1 MTREELFLMLRE
13 TLEYLSRDNC
23 QYVVNINTKK
33 YIFNL
38 ITSKGNRR
46 FVARISNN
54 IDSCRKEIANELR
67 KLAYA
72 VRGIPLIVG
81 KHSKNNPLLDGVL
94 YRRFD
99 VYATSHG
106 TFIDI
111 LLGRDTYI
119 YAERGG
125 FFVKIEHEKLREIR
139 ERKGY
144 SLGELA
150 EMVGVSRR
158 TIYGYERGEM
168 DPTPEV
174 ALKLEEALGETIIR
188 PFDLNYSSRLKRGFR
203 EEEQSLRDPIL
214 RKVEKLMKEGGFSF
228 TTFKKA
234 PFDAAALKNTEE
246 GILIKNVE
254 QEKSDKDLMR
264 DLEVTSQIASISESK
279 VMVVCRKG
287 IKGGEI
293 RKTLEDDFIIFSEEE
308 INSMDDVSQIL

>member
-1 MTREELFLMLRE
+1 MLRE
-13 TLEYLSRDNC
+13 TLEYLNRDNC
-23 QYVVNINTKK
+23 QYVININTKK

-38 ITSKGNRR
+38 ITSKGKRR

-81 KHSKNNPLLDGVL
+81 KHSKNNPLLNGVL

-99 VYATSHG
+99 VYATSYE

-111 LLGRDTYI
+111 LLGHDTYI
-119 YAERGG
+119 YADRGG
-125 FFVKIEHEKLREIR
+125 FFIKIKHKKLREIR

-158 TIYGYERGEM
+158 AIYGYERGEI

-174 ALKLEEALGETIIR
+174 ALKLEEALGETIIK
-188 PFDLNYSSRLKRGFR
+188 PFELNYSFR
-203 EEEQSLRDPIL
+203 L
-214 RKVEKLMKEGGFSF
+214 RKEFRDKKQAPKNTVLKKIEKLMKEGGFSF

-246 GILIKNVE
+246 GILIKNVKW
-254 QEKSDKDLMR
+254 EKNYKDLIE
-264 DLEVTSQIASISESK
+264 DLEVTSRIASLSESK

-287 IKGGEI
+287 IKGKEI
-293 RKTLEDDFIIFSEEE
+293 CKTLKKDFIIFSEEE
-308 INSMDDVSQIL
+308 IDSMNDVSQIL